1 MLLKIPEI
9 GEWYRTVQDN
19 RFEIV
24 AVDEDSRTIDIQHFD
39 GTLEELDFVDWET
52 SDFRPA
58 GPPEDYSGPLDMER
72 EDLDTDLDRGPS
84 REIIDPLETIEKS
97 K

>member
-1 MLLKIPEI
+1 MLLQIPEI
-9 GEWYRTVQDN
+9 GEWYRTTQGD

-52 SDFRPA
+52 GDFRPV
-58 GPPEDYSGPLDMER
+58 GPPEDYSGSLDMSR
-72 EDLDTDLDRGPS
+72 EDLDADLDRPGS